1 MTTTVKII
9 LPGVAARSIAIESK
23 GQSGRRQV
31 LAFTFRRMDED
42 IRGYYELGLER
53 DRLTQGYSRIEFE
66 RTKELLTRVLPA
78 PPARVLDVG
87 GGPGAYAAWLAGQ
100 GFDVR
105 LVDAMPLHVE
115 QATEL
120 AGGRFSA
127 VVGDARSL
135 EESDGSWD
143 AVLLLGPL
151 YHLLEREERLA
162 ALREARRV
170 LRPGGVLAAAAI
182 SRFASLLD
190 GFLRGLLDE
199 AGWAVVEADLERGEH
214 RPVGRRVELFT
225 TAYFHRP
232 DELQGEVED
241 AGFVLDALF
250 GVEGPGWSRPDSPV
264 DEHVFET
271 LLRMARAVEQEPA
284 IIGASAH
291 LLAVAHRA
299 QAG

>member
-1 MTTTVKII
+1 
-9 LPGVAARSIAIESK
+9 
-23 GQSGRRQV
+23 
-31 LAFTFRRMDED
+31 MDD
-42 IRGYYELGLER
+42 DMRGYYELGLER
-53 DRLTQGYSRIEFE
+53 GRLTQGYSRIEFE
-66 RTKELLTRVLPA
+66 RTKELLTRALPA

-87 GGPGAYAAWLAGQ
+87 GGTGGYAAWLAGR

-135 EESDGSWD
+135 EEADGSWD

-170 LRPGGVLAAAAI
+170 LRPGGVVAGAAI

-199 AGWAVVEADLERGEH
+199 AGWALVESDLAHGEH
-214 RPVGRRVELFT
+214 RPVGRSAELFT

-232 DELQGEVED
+232 DELQAEVEEAGLVVD
-241 AGFVLDALF
+241 AVF
-250 GVEGPGWSRPDSPV
+250 GVEGPGWSRPDVPV
-264 DEHVFET
+264 DEQVLET
-271 LLRMARAVEQEPA
+271 VVRMARAVEREPA

-291 LLAVAHRA
+291 LLVVAHRA

>member
-1 MTTTVKII
+1 
-9 LPGVAARSIAIESK
+9 
-23 GQSGRRQV
+23 
-31 LAFTFRRMDED
+31 MDDD

-53 DRLTQGYSRIEFE
+53 DRLTQGYSRVEFE
-66 RTKELLTRVLPA
+66 RTKELLRRALPA

-135 EESDGSWD
+135 EEAEGSWD

-170 LRPGGVLAAAAI
+170 LRPGGVVVAAAI

-199 AGWAVVEADLERGEH
+199 SGWALVESDLAHGEH
-214 RPVGRRVELFT
+214 RPAGRSPELFT

-232 DELQGEVED
+232 DELRAEVEE
-241 AGFVLDALF
+241 AGFVFDALF
-250 GVEGPGWSRPDSPV
+250 GVEGPGWWSLPDVPV
-264 DEHVFET
+264 EEQVLET
-271 LLRMARAVEQEPA
+271 VVRMARAVEQEPA

-291 LLAVAHRA
+291 LLVVAHRA

>member
-1 MTTTVKII
+1 V
-9 LPGVAARSIAIESK
+9 
-23 GQSGRRQV
+23 
-31 LAFTFRRMDED
+31 DED
-42 IRGYYELGLER
+42 IRRYYELGLER
-53 DRLTQGYSRIEFE
+53 ARLTQGYSRIEFE
-66 RTKELLTRVLPA
+66 RTKELLARFLPP

-87 GGPGAYAAWLAGQ
+87 GGPGAYAAWLADLGYE
-100 GFDVR
+100 VR

-115 QATEL
+115 QAAEL
-120 AGGRFSA
+120 AAGRFSA

-135 EESDGSWD
+135 DVADTSRD

-151 YHLLEREERLA
+151 YHLLEREERVDT
-162 ALREARRV
+162 LREARRV
-170 LRPGGVLAAAAI
+170 LRPGRLLAAAAI

-199 AGWAVVEADLERGEH
+199 VGWAVVESDLEHGEH
-214 RPVGRRVELFT
+214 RPVGRQVELFT

-241 AGFVLDALF
+241 AGFVVDALF
-250 GVEGPGWSRPDSPV
+250 GVEGPGWSRPDVPV
-264 DEHVFET
+264 DEQVFET
-271 LLRMARAVEQEPA
+271 LLRMARVVEQEPA

-291 LLAVAHRA
+291 LLVLAHLG